1 MDEIKKL
8 VRIITNRVRKNVSL
22 IEVINHEENP
32 SKEQQLFNG
41 VQSGA
46 YTTDEQASIGMYEAD
61 STDQRYRMLKS
72 RLRYKLYNLLYFVD
86 FNDSKANIGFPYEQE
101 AMSYIFRAKV
111 LFKEGEYELSEK
123 HVSKA
128 LAISKEAEFTELTL
142 SGLKVLRTIYAEL
155 CRPNHLRKTIGRIK
169 KYEELSRIEEEAES
183 IFSMKT
189 MQLRKSIHSRKV
201 HLDST
206 IKAVQSLKLLWEKS
220 KSVNI
225 FEMYY
230 RLRISSS
237 QLLGEYEDILK
248 TTGEAEKLVSE
259 GQINP
264 LRFDMRYNV
273 YIKTYAYLRSK
284 DYKNGIIF
292 AKSGLEHIARTS
304 RNWFSHMENYY
315 LLALHSANYELAD
328 DLIGQ
333 VARNPYIDKIS
344 QSAKE
349 RWELYKAYLHFVMP
363 NRDVEEVLNF
373 NKIYEKL
380 PYYTQDK
387 QGFMV
392 AIMILEFVDLM
403 KKDRLDVAL
412 AKLPNTEKYIYR
424 YLNDNPESQREKLFL
439 KLITIIVESSFNPAL
454 AAKKG
459 EKYYTRLKGTPEPG
473 DAFAE
478 IEIIPYEQ
486 LWEILLKNM
495 EFSHVKLDFGKQ

>member
-8 VRIITNRVRKNVSL
+8 VRIITNRVKKNVSL
-22 IEVINHEENP
+22 IDVINHDENP
-32 SKEQQLFNG
+32 SKEQQLYNG
-41 VQSGA
+41 IQRGLYS
-46 YTTDEQASIGMYEAD
+46 TDDEASMGMYEAD

-86 FNDSKANIGFPYEQE
+86 FNDSKDNIGFPYEQE
-101 AMSYIFRAKV
+101 CLSYIYRAKV
-111 LFKEGEYELSEK
+111 LFKEGEHDLAEK
-123 HVSKA
+123 HVNKA
-128 LAISKEAEFTELTL
+128 LAISKEAEFTEMTL
-142 SGLKVLRTIYAEL
+142 SGLRMLRMVYAET
-155 CRPNHLRKTIGRIK
+155 CRPNHLRKTLGRIK
-169 KYEELSRIEEEAES
+169 KYEEVSRLEEEAAS

-206 IKAVQSLKLLWEKS
+206 VKAVQSLMLLWEKS
-220 KSVNI
+220 ESFNI
-225 FEMYY
+225 FQMYY
-230 RLRISSS
+230 RLRIFSS
-237 QLLGEYEDILK
+237 QLLGEYDDILK
-248 TTGEAEKLVSE
+248 ITSEAEKLVKE
-259 GQINP
+259 GQVNP

-273 YIKTYAYLRSK
+273 YMRTYAYLRSK
-284 DYKNGIIF
+284 DYKNGMIF
-292 AKSGLEHIARTS
+292 AKAGLEQIGRSST
-304 RNWFSHMENYY
+304 NWFAHMENYY
-315 LLALHSANYELAD
+315 LLALHSGNYDLAED
-328 DLIGQ
+328 IIGQ
-333 VARNPYIDKIS
+333 VTRNPYMDRIN
-344 QSAKE
+344 QMAKE
-349 RWELYKAYLHFVMP
+349 RWELYKAYLHFAMP

-439 KLITIIVESSFNPAL
+439 KLITIIVESSFNPVL

-459 EKYYTRLKGTPEPG
+459 EKYYERLKGTPEPG

-495 EFSHVKLDFGKQ
+495 EYSHVKLNFGKQ